1 VWRAP
6 VTTDADVAA
15 RLLNLEDESV
25 FEPSD
30 RSCRFFEVLLE
41 RYPSPDVLTDR
52 ELEDGVTPWD
62 DGPEGSERL
71 VSLSLGGTRRG
82 RRRDRRTRP
91 ERQGVTP

>member
-1 VWRAP
+1 MWSAP

-71 VSLSLGGTRRG
+71 VSLRLRWGA
-82 RRRDRRTRP
+82 RDEDVDEIVVLARSARA
-91 ERQGVTP
+91 